1 MGFFSKSHVGKKI
14 PMLTWENLR
23 HLLDTQ
29 ASPAELC
36 SQVAIPGIYLF
47 ATQSCI
53 VLIIKDNSYC
63 E

>member
-1 MGFFSKSHVGKKI
+1 
-14 PMLTWENLR
+14 MLTWENLR

-29 ASPAELC
+29 TSPAELC
-36 SQVAIPGIYLF
+36 SQVAIPGINLF